1 MRWLGAKAE
10 EAGVEVFPG
19 FAAYV
24 LLLDGRGGIAGVA
37 TGDLGLA
44 RDGSRKDT
52 FARGVELRARATLL
66 AEGCRGSLSEARC
79 LGVHHGAA
87 GTGGS
92 VSRGRRAEGPRRAR
106 AGARLG
112 AASWSA
118 ADGRLCRVHHAM
130 TVNGERRRLS
140 CTHMQGDCRGGALPS
155 VNTIVNTAGETKG
168 PGARGRRR
176 CGALGCART
185 RTRRRT
191 RSA

>member
-1 MRWLGAKAE
+1 VRWLGAKAE

-118 ADGRLCRVHHAM
+118 AAGRLCRVHHAM
-130 TVNGERRRLS
+130 TFERREEEGQL
-140 CTHMQGDCRGGALPS
+140 HAHAGGLPW
-155 VNTIVNTAGETKG
+155 
-168 PGARGRRR
+168 
-176 CGALGCART
+176 
-185 RTRRRT
+185 
-191 RSA
+191 RSAAVD

>member
-1 MRWLGAKAE
+1 M
-10 EAGVEVFPG
+10 EVFPG
-19 FAAYV
+19 FAASE
-24 LLLDGRGGIAGVA
+24 LLLDGRGGVAGVA